1 MSRRCPSS
9 IKLMGYKIPI
19 VFSDDMDECWGE
31 WDGDKFTITISD
43 EATDIHKKVTFLH
56 EVLHGIDSIL
66 GLDIPHKT
74 VYAVS
79 QALFLL
85 IEENPELGRWLVG
98 PDKFDH
104 SSN

>member
-1 MSRRCPSS
+1 MEGNAETGNQVDPE
-9 IKLMGYKIPI
+9 I
-19 VFSDDMDECWGE
+19 
-31 WDGDKFTITISD
+31 
-43 EATDIHKKVTFLH
+43 TDIHKKVTFLH

-98 PDKFDH
+98 SDKFDH
-104 SSN
+104 PSN